1 VDWRDCHHEVYCFF
15 IVPMDAPL
23 FLRRKSCNL
32 ATSSDW
38 WSPTADK
45 LFLGVYSKHGGREF
59 RLNKGIEFSQSNK
72 EYVFGLGTP
81 CCLEGSDVPLVEHS
95 TSFGVNDPL
104 LNPIELS
111 EVDFVY
117 LRKET
122 DGDTPNND
130 DWMKLNSA
138 TILLC
143 DSSGGLRRFRKTRNI
158 NFCDKWSFEFGLKAC
173 GKTRKVI
180 EHGDR
185 KFHNN
190 PPGGDDDWHELVD
203 QNKFPPVYIDCVGCC
218 GSIHDLELFGSA
230 TEYDFWSRDD
240 KGSSHDHV
248 KVVCGG
254 EKTVGSVDFTVKGQ
268 NKRRKS
274 RIRLHYEVTAV
285 CLH

>member
-1 VDWRDCHHEVYCFF
+1 
-15 IVPMDAPL
+15 M
-23 FLRRKSCNL
+23 
-32 ATSSDW
+32 
-38 WSPTADK
+38 
-45 LFLGVYSKHGGREF
+45 
-59 RLNKGIEFSQSNK
+59 NKGIEFSQSNK

-158 NFCDKWSFEFGLKAC
+158 NFCDEGGLQHWLREISPPRCRIKVKLVSIEHDEDDKPAGYKWSFEFGLKAC